1 MGSVHAAVAAQG
13 HNDERLRKHLTNLCN
28 FRLGIKSFR
37 NSVINIHVKEI
48 R

>member
-1 MGSVHAAVAAQG
+1 MLQLQRRATTMRGS
-13 HNDERLRKHLTNLCN
+13 EKHLTNLCN